1 MKNTVSEM
9 KSSLDVLDSGS
20 DTVEKAISE
29 PKDPSGNYPCP
40 SVGKGMNRLWN
51 VST

>member
-29 PKDPSGNYPCP
+29 PKDPSRKLPM
-40 SVGKGMNRLWN
+40 SISR
-51 VST
+51 